1 MALVGALL
9 AAGVGFVAFRSVK
22 SNRVPEAAA
31 PTPVRTSITDSPPV
45 ASIPPPSASVDI
57 WALGEPE
64 PSAEVSQAFTGYD
77 TLPDGRKVPDLPADA
92 PKRVSFG
99 VIVVSYRGA
108 ESASENNRAK
118 PEALTR
124 AKQLAGEAAKDFDA
138 TVKEGDRGSTSDAGS
153 IPRGIVEPTV
163 EYILFTLKK
172 GEVYGEPVDT
182 PKGYWIVKRI
192 Q

>member
-1 MALVGALL
+1 MTLLGALL
-9 AAGVGFVAFRSVK
+9 VLALGFAVWRTMK
-22 SNRVPEAAA
+22 NDRVPEAPPAH
-31 PTPVRTSITDSPPV
+31 TSITAPPV
-45 ASIPPPSASVDI
+45 PSIPAPSASVDI

-64 PSAEVSQAFTGYD
+64 PSAEVSQVFTGYD

-99 VIVVSYRGA
+99 VIVVAYRGA
-108 ESASENNRAK
+108 ESASENSRTK
-118 PEALTR
+118 PEALDR
-124 AKQLAGEAAKDFDA
+124 AKRLAQDAAKDFDA
-138 TVKEGDRGSTSDAGS
+138 SVKEGDRGSTTDAGS
-153 IPRGIVEPTV
+153 VPRGIVEPVV
-163 EYILFTLKK
+163 EYVLFTLKK